1 MLPESITKRLPTLL
15 VVLLLI
21 LVPLAVFAKTAQEV
35 WTEGGFGIDRPT
47 LLFIHQYASPTL
59 DRVMVAITT
68 LGGVFSLPFITLAVC
83 ALFWLRLH
91 RRWAVFLFVAVAG
104 AGALM
109 LTIKALFHR
118 VRPHL
123 WVSPAP
129 ETDYGF
135 PSGHSITSVSFFLAL
150 VLLAWPT
157 RYRWPALLLG
167 ATGSLLVGLSR
178 LYLGV
183 HYPSDVIAAWAVGV
197 LWTALAFRVLFR
209 HHSLGRASAER
220 DAERI

>member
-35 WTEGGFGIDRPT
+35 WAEGGFGFDQPT

-59 DRVMVAITT
+59 DRVMVVITT
-68 LGGVFSLPFITLAVC
+68 LAGFYSLPFITLAVC
-83 ALFWLRLH
+83 LLFWLRHH
-91 RRWAVFLFVAVAG
+91 RCWAVFLLVAVAG
-104 AGALM
+104 SGALM
-109 LTIKALFHR
+109 LTIKALFRR

-123 WVSPAP
+123 WISPAP

-135 PSGHSITSVSFFLAL
+135 PSGHSITSARKRLTL

-167 ATGSLLVGLSR
+167 AVGSLLVGLSR

-197 LWTALAFRVLFR
+197 LWTAVAFRVLFR
-209 HHSLGRASAER
+209 HYPLGRGVAGR
-220 DAERI
+220 DAERV